1 MVKCQ
6 ANALM
11 LISMTVRTLKLA
23 ILVGTPKPLGGLG
36 YKQYAN
42 LTKLCYTNIL
52 FTMQAYNIEGAELTD
67 MGQSTVLGA
76 YPIHYHMCYDT
87 DEDGTNPIV
96 KSNSLH
102 HLFSR
107 CVTVHGS
114 HGIHVTVSR
123 LILCTM

>member
-11 LISMTVRTLKLA
+11 LISMTVRTLKLTT
-23 ILVGTPKPLGGLG
+23 LVGTPKPLGGLG

-42 LTKLCYTNIL
+42 LTRLCYTNIL

-76 YPIHYHMCYDT
+76 YPIHYHMCHDT

-123 LILCTM
+123 LILHTM